1 MKYLIITLLFCN
13 LFSAQSN
20 VDFSEIIK
28 NGNNYFEGKKDENQ
42 QVKFTFDSVYSN
54 NEDEYFVEGI
64 AEIGDEISSVSGK
77 INFNKKETKK
87 FRNPSMYNF
96 DVVLNIGKE
105 SDQTKVFKGQ
115 LNIKMIPKI
124 FNVIVFEGIYQDEN
138 GKDPMHFDN
147 SEQIM
152 KYLESLKK

>member
-13 LFSAQSN
+13 LFSAQN
-20 VDFSEIIK
+20 KVDFTEIIK
-28 NGNNYFEGKKDENQ
+28 NNTDYFEGKKAEKHD
-42 QVKFTFDSVYSN
+42 VKIKFDSVYSSN
-54 NEDEYFVEGI
+54 QKEYLVKGV
-64 AEIGDEISSVSGK
+64 AEIDDKILNISGQ
-77 INFNKKETKK
+77 IIFNPKETKK
-87 FRNPSMYNF
+87 LRDRSMYNF
-96 DVVLNIGKE
+96 DVVLNAENASGP
-105 SDQTKVFKGQ
+105 TPVFDGR

-138 GKDPMHFDN
+138 GKNPMNFDN